1 MSTATL
7 IPRVSERDYLL
18 AERDGEERHEY
29 LNGEVVA
36 MSGGSR
42 AHNLLATRVARLLG
56 NHLEGSPCRVYQSDM
71 KVRVAAANRFYY
83 PDVMVCCGPVE
94 AEPDPYYETA
104 PRLIVEVLSPRTAA
118 NDDGEKRVNYQSIPS
133 LEEYLLLDPDVGE
146 GVLYRRGGAFWTRIE
161 IDRQDRFE
169 LTSVGLQT
177 SLAWLLGTSR
187 EGAIEEGRATL
198 SPDTGP

>member
-56 NHLEGSPCRVYQSDM
+56 NQLEGSPCRVYQSDM

-118 NDDGEKRVNYQSIPS
+118 NDDGEKRVNYQSLPS
-133 LEEYLLLDPDVGE
+133 LQEYLLLDPE
-146 GVLYRRGGAFWTRIE
+146 TRRGVLYRRGGAFWSRAE
-161 IDRQDRFE
+161 IDQADAIE
-169 LTSVGLQT
+169 LASVGLHAKAA
-177 SLAWLLGTSR
+177 SLFGAGR
-187 EGAIEEGRATL
+187 EGPSEGDGAKEGSDAGL
-198 SPDTGP
+198 

>member
-7 IPRVSERDYLL
+7 IPYVSERDYLL
-18 AERDGEERHEY
+18 AERDGEQRHEY

-42 AHNLLATRVARLLG
+42 AHNLLTTRVARLLG
-56 NHLEGSPCRVYQSDM
+56 NHLDGGPCRVYQSDM

-83 PDVMVCCGPVE
+83 PDVMACCGPVE

-118 NDDGEKRVNYQSIPS
+118 NDDGEKRVNYQSLPS
-133 LEEYLLLDPDVGE
+133 LEEYLLLDPE
-146 GVLYRRGGAFWTRIE
+146 ASKGVLYRRGGSFWTRIE

-169 LTSVGLQT
+169 LASVGLQT
-177 SLAWLLGTSR
+177 SLAWLLGVSR
-187 EGAIEEGRATL
+187 EGAVEEGGAPL
-198 SPDTGP
+198 SPDNAS